1 MLKKILKIT
10 AALLAAGMLGG
21 CSGNTTQNS
30 SDNGQSSSI
39 TGTSTESSGSA
50 PSSDTTSSGNSTSD
64 VSTDSS
70 SSDVSTDSS
79 ASEPESSG
87 QSEASE
93 PTVTPI
99 NTEPD
104 YEWDKVIAL
113 TFDDG
118 PNTETTLEMLDVLEK
133 HQVVASFFLIG
144 NNIDDESAKSV
155 KRAYD
160 LGCEINNHSKSHD
173 YMDKM
178 TAEDIKAEYDY
189 VDQKVFEITGEHT
202 KFFRPP
208 YIAVGEEMWEN
219 IDVPFISGIGCNDW
233 DDKVTVERRVAVISK
248 TVKDG
253 CIILMHD
260 AQGNHMTV
268 EAVDQLIP
276 MLKEQGYKFTTVS
289 GLFEAKGIEPTTRMI
304 YTNVTQEGMWG

>member
-10 AALLAAGMLGG
+10 AAVLAAGMLGG
-21 CSGNTTQNS
+21 CSGNT
-30 SDNGQSSSI
+30 QSSSNPI
-39 TGTSTESSGSA
+39 SSAPTESSGSSLS
-50 PSSDTTSSGNSTSD
+50 SSDSE
-64 VSTDSS
+64 STDSEPS
-70 SSDVSTDSS
+70 SASSESTDSEPS
-79 ASEPESSG
+79 STEPESSS
-87 QSEASE
+87 QPETS
-93 PTVTPI
+93 VTPI

-118 PNTETTLEMLDVLEK
+118 PNAETTMEVLDILEK

-160 LGCEINNHSKSHD
+160 LGCEINNHSKSHG

-178 TAEDIKAEYDY
+178 TAEEIKEEYDF
-189 VDQKVFEITGEHT
+189 VDQKVVEITGEHT

-208 YIAVGEEMWEN
+208 YIAVSEEMWEN

-233 DDKVTVERRVAVISK
+233 DDKVTAEMRVTVINRN
-248 TVKDG
+248 VKDG

-260 AQGNHMTV
+260 AQGNHKTV
-268 EAVDQLIP
+268 EAIDKLIP
-276 MLKEQGYKFTTVS
+276 MLKEQGYRFTTVS
-289 GLFEAKGIEPTTRMI
+289 GLFEAKGIDPTTKMI
-304 YTNVTQEGMWG
+304 YTNVTQQGMWG

>member
-1 MLKKILKIT
+1 MLKRILKIT
-10 AALLAAGMLGG
+10 AALLALGMLGG
-21 CSGNTTQNS
+21 CSGNNT
-30 SDNGQSSSI
+30 QSSSDS
-39 TGTSTESSGSA
+39 GQSAQVSSPSTESSDSA
-50 PSSDTTSSGNSTSD
+50 LTSSDPE
-64 VSTDSS
+64 STDNS
-70 SSDVSTDSS
+70 SSDVSSEDRV
-79 ASEPESSG
+79 SEPESSG
-87 QSEASE
+87 QSGSSDPA
-93 PTVTPI
+93 VTPI
-99 NTEPD
+99 NSEPD

-118 PNTETTLEMLDVLEK
+118 PNTETTNEVLDVLEK

-144 NNIDDESAKSV
+144 NNINDESAKSV

-160 LGCEINNHSKSHD
+160 LGCEINNHSKSHG

-178 TAEDIKAEYDY
+178 TAEEIKAEFDF
-189 VDQKVFEITGEHT
+189 VDQKVLEITGEHT

-208 YIAVGEEMWEN
+208 YIAVGDEMWEN

-233 DDKVTVERRVAVISK
+233 DDKVTAEMRVTVINRQ
-248 TVKDG
+248 VKDG

-268 EAVDQLIP
+268 EAIDELIP

-289 GLFEAKGIEPTTRMI
+289 GLFEAKGIDPTTKMI
-304 YTNVTQEGMWG
+304 YTNVTQQGMWG

>member
-21 CSGNTTQNS
+21 CSGNTQNS
-30 SDNGQSSSI
+30 SDNGQSSSV
-39 TGTSTESSGSA
+39 TGTQTESSDSA
-50 PSSDTTSSGNSTSD
+50 PSSSDTESSE
-64 VSTDSS
+64 SS

-79 ASEPESSG
+79 SSEPESSV
-87 QSEASE
+87 QSEVSE

-99 NTEPD
+99 NPEPD

-118 PNTETTLEMLDVLEK
+118 PNTETTNEMLDVLEK

-160 LGCEINNHSKSHD
+160 LGCEINNHSRSHG

-178 TAEDIKAEYDY
+178 TAEEIKEEFDF
-189 VDQKVFEITGEHT
+189 VDQKVLEITGEHT

-276 MLKEQGYKFTTVS
+276 MLKEQGYRFTTVS

-304 YTNVTQEGMWG
+304 YTNVTQQSMWG

>member
-1 MLKKILKIT
+1 MLKRILKIT

-21 CSGNTTQNS
+21 CSGNAA
-30 SDNGQSSSI
+30 
-39 TGTSTESSGSA
+39 TGAPESEPSA
-50 PSSDTTSSGNSTSD
+50 PVSSAAPESADNTSSGGEGT
-64 VSTDSS
+64 V
-70 SSDVSTDSS
+70 
-79 ASEPESSG
+79 SEPV
-87 QSEASE
+87 QSEQSE
-93 PTVTPI
+93 PTEPSVTPI
-99 NTEPD
+99 NAEPD

-118 PNTETTLEMLDVLEK
+118 PNTETTNEVLDVLEK

-144 NNIDDESAKSV
+144 DNINDESAKSV

-160 LGCEINNHSKSHD
+160 LGCEINNHSKSHG

-178 TAEDIKAEYDY
+178 TAEEIKAEYDY
-189 VDQKVFEITGEHT
+189 VDERVAEITGEHT

-219 IDVPFISGIGCNDW
+219 IDVPFISGLGCNDW
-233 DDKVTVERRVAVISK
+233 DDKVDAERRVKVIMRG
-248 TVKDG
+248 VQDG

-268 EAVDQLIP
+268 EAIDELIP
-276 MLKEQGYKFTTVS
+276 MLKEEGYRFTTVS
-289 GLFEAKGIEPTTRMI
+289 GLFEAKGIEATTRMI
-304 YTNVTQEGMWG
+304 YTNVTQQGMWG